1 LLEEPGIG
9 AVRAE
14 ALFLL
19 AELESLDRA
28 IVLLEEASREASS
41 RPALQSSIQCRLAWT
56 ARFTKGFDGSLEHA
70 RAALRLADEVGD
82 DALRIDA
89 LDMLVFLGSAVGD
102 PETEAHAKRAHVI
115 ALATGDEG
123 LLRRARLL
131 QLGGSEKKD
140 RSAARALL
148 EREYEESR
156 ERDELSA
163 AEALHS
169 LAWVEL
175 WAGKWDRAA
184 DYAERAYDL
193 MTQYGLEVPWAHLPI
208 AVVAAHRGRLE
219 LARVHSERS
228 LQLGEEQFGQHTP
241 VHLGTLGFV
250 AAQSGDPQTA
260 LRWFGEA
267 EAVTSRL
274 GWRVASRRWW
284 VADQIE
290 ALLELDRVD
299 EALRVLE
306 AWDGERKPDDDGV
319 LADVTRC
326 RGLIE
331 AALGNV
337 ASAVALL
344 EDAVAQ
350 HAAAGDS
357 FGRARALLALG
368 VVKRRR
374 RQKRA
379 ARDAIEAALAG
390 FEELGA
396 ATWVERSRSELGRI
410 GGRTREE
417 GLTAAER
424 RVATLV
430 AEGRTNREVAAALF
444 LGQRTVETHLSHVY
458 AKLGIRS
465 RAELAGA
472 YKPDPVPA
480 EQSSGDL
487 TISS

>member
-1 LLEEPGIG
+1 L
-9 AVRAE
+9 
-14 ALFLL
+14 
-19 AELESLDRA
+19 
-28 IVLLEEASREASS
+28 REGSS
-41 RPALQSSIQCRLAWT
+41 WPALQAAIQCRLAWT
-56 ARFTKGFDGSLEHA
+56 TRFTKGFDGALEHA
-70 RAALRLADEVGD
+70 RASLRLADAVGD

-89 LDMLVFLGSAVGD
+89 LAMLVFLGSAVGD
-102 PETEAHAKRAHVI
+102 PETTAYAKRAYDI
-115 ALATGDEG
+115 ALAIGDAG
-123 LLRRARLL
+123 LVRRARLL
-131 QLGGSEKKD
+131 QVATIEKRD
-140 RSAARALL
+140 HRVARALL

-156 ERDELSA
+156 ERDDLSA

-175 WAGKWDRAA
+175 WAGKWDRAS
-184 DYAERAYDL
+184 DYAERSYDL
-193 MTQYGLEVPWAHLPI
+193 MTQYGLEVPWAHLPL
-208 AVVAAHRGRLE
+208 AVVAAHRGQLE

-250 AAQSGDPQTA
+250 AAQSGDPHTA

-274 GWRVASRRWW
+274 GWHEASRRWW

-290 ALLELDRVD
+290 VLLELDRVD
-299 EALRVLE
+299 EAVRVLE
-306 AWDGERKPDDDGV
+306 AWEGERNSDDDWM

-326 RGLIE
+326 RGLVE

-337 ASAVALL
+337 AAAAVLFEEAAARH
-344 EDAVAQ
+344 E
-350 HAAAGDS
+350 AAGDS

-368 VVKRRR
+368 VVTRRR

-379 ARDAIEAALAG
+379 AREAIEAALAA

-396 ATWVERSRSELGRI
+396 ATWVERSRSELGRF

-417 GLTAAER
+417 DLTAAER
-424 RVATLV
+424 RVAALV
-430 AEGRTNREVAAALF
+430 AEGRTNREVAAGLF
-444 LGQRTVETHLSHVY
+444 LGERTVETHLTHVY

-465 RAELAGA
+465 RAELARV
-472 YKPDPVPA
+472 YRPDSVPA
-480 EQSSGDL
+480 EQNSGDL